1 MKMKPEEAATA
12 DKDKKKANEAQAQ
25 GWEFNA
31 QSFIIWQAMKKRQL
45 MIAPTVVWSHCS
57 QSLKRDA
64 EGLWWGEGM
73 GWEGEQQH

>member
-12 DKDKKKANEAQAQ
+12 DKDKKKVNEAQAQ

-31 QSFIIWQAMKKRQL
+31 QSYIICQAMRKRQL

-57 QSLKRDA
+57 QSLEQDA
-64 EGLWWGEGM
+64 EGLW
-73 GWEGEQQH
+73 